1 MENVTSLSGPVEKI
15 DGKLV
20 LRIPLEVGGNE
31 LVACSKGIGEING
44 ECLSIHIVDWLAKKL
59 GISEGSTVVVDNANG
74 KFNISL
80 SHRNPNTDADNSN
93 SC

>member
-1 MENVTSLSGPVEKI
+1 MDNVTSLSGPVEKI

-20 LRIPLEVGGNE
+20 LRVPLEVGGKE

-44 ECLSIHIVDWLAKKL
+44 ECLSIHIMDWLAKKL

-74 KFNISL
+74 KFNICL
-80 SHRNPNTDADNSN
+80 SQRNSNSEAYNSN